1 MQLWRLILY
10 NCFEKSLHS
19 VEVGGVQLTLNPQVG
34 TKLKGAIKESVQLW
48 RVKLWRF
55 DCN

>member
-19 VEVGGVQLTLNPQVG
+19 VEVEGVQLTLNPQAG
-34 TKLKGAIKESVQLW
+34 TKLKGSIREGVQL
-48 RVKLWRF
+48 
-55 DCN
+55 